1 MERRPRLVGV
11 GREGRKT
18 KRSTPKKNRKA
29 ETWRQRVTDRETH
42 TQRKQRE
49 TEASKDREERGG
61 REPKKKRWRR
71 NRDRGRQK
79 GQHRKRGRD
88 RGRNGSG
95 REDKRCEKP
104 GMTWEQLWGPVSSP
118 RVGGGGRPT
127 HPGVREGLER
137 F

>member
-1 MERRPRLVGV
+1 MERRPRLLGA

-29 ETWRQRVTDRETH
+29 ETWRQRVTDRERHTH
-42 TQRKQRE
+42 RESRERQKHQRTEKKEVDESPGKRGGGEIE
-49 TEASKDREERGG
+49 TEEDRKSNTEREEETG
-61 REPKKKRWRR
+61 R
-71 NRDRGRQK
+71 NRA
-79 GQHRKRGRD
+79 
-88 RGRNGSG
+88 G

-104 GMTWEQLWGPVSSP
+104 GMTWERLWGPVSSP